1 MLDGRSYYTVFPD
14 ESSEMKVRLQSL
26 FEKMAKLEE
35 MLRRHIEE
43 LRAEPANATA
53 DFPADGS
60 LAS

>member
-1 MLDGRSYYTVFPD
+1 
-14 ESSEMKVRLQSL
+14 MKMRLQSL

-43 LRAEPANATA
+43 LRAEPNATA
-53 DFPADGS
+53 DFTADGS

>member
-1 MLDGRSYYTVFPD
+1 MPDGKSYYTVFRD

-43 LRAEPANATA
+43 LRAEPNATA
-53 DFPADGS
+53 DFTADGS